1 MTTQKTHAAPDLA
14 ASTKH
19 TQHTPG
25 PWQLATRERE
35 ETFEGL
41 TFKRRSIYGTQS
53 AVLIA
58 DVCGPEIRCEMHAH
72 AEFEANARLIAS
84 APDLL
89 AASQHLNTCAEDA
102 NWKQAV
108 ALLPELASTL
118 TLARSALAKAKGAA

>member
-1 MTTQKTHAAPDLA
+1 MTTQNTHAAPALA
-14 ASTKH
+14 AH
-19 TQHTPG
+19 THHTPG

-58 DVCGPEIRCEMHAH
+58 DVCGPEIRCKMHAH

-89 AASQHLNTCAEDA
+89 AALERLANAVTAHRQAITIRALDELCDAED
-102 NWKQAV
+102 N
-108 ALLPELASTL
+108 
-118 TLARSALAKAKGAA
+118 ARDQIAKAKGAA